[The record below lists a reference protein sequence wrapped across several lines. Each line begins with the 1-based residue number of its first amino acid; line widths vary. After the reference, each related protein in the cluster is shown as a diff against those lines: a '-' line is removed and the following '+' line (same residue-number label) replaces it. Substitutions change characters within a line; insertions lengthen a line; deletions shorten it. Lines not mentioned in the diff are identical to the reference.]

1 MPCAARAARAPRP
14 APALPA
20 ASPSKMAAQ
29 YLKAWLAGQRSCV
42 LWIEYSEYAGRVF
55 AGDPADWL
63 GQATRY
69 ANTVAQA
76 RKLVRT
82 QVLTLDVLA
91 PALSRTPAGA
101 SPLER
106 ALAVVADPLGKAFVS
121 EVLDAWAHKFAG
133 DIDLV
138 LKLRSPIDLLCALG
152 ASEPPSFDD
161 LDDLSAAC
169 AAFIRSFADKPLA
182 GLLIS
187 RTHTSPIDA
196 DEAEACV
203 PLLRA
208 ARHYGW
214 VSALALDAALL
225 PAGAGELTAATD
237 LLLGAELAPA
247 ALVSLNQS
255 RRGFGGALGDA
266 FWQPADPAP
275 RPTEQLLYGSI
286 PPSANP
292 ERVLARC
299 ATLPDGD

>member
-1 MPCAARAARAPRP
+1 M
-14 APALPA
+14 
-20 ASPSKMAAQ
+20 S
-29 YLKAWLAGQRSCV
+29 
-42 LWIEYSEYAGRVF
+42 
-55 AGDPADWL
+55 
-63 GQATRY
+63 
-69 ANTVAQA
+69 
-76 RKLVRT
+76 
-82 QVLTLDVLA
+82 
-91 PALSRTPAGA
+91 
-101 SPLER
+101 
-106 ALAVVADPLGKAFVS
+106 
-121 EVLDAWAHKFAG
+121 
-133 DIDLV
+133 
-138 LKLRSPIDLLCALG
+138 
-152 ASEPPSFDD
+152 PPSFDD

-196 DEAEACV
+196 DEACV

-214 VSALALDAALL
+214 VSALALNAALL

-266 FWQPADPAP
+266 FWQPAHPAP
-275 RPTEQLLYGSI
+275 LPTDQLLYGSI